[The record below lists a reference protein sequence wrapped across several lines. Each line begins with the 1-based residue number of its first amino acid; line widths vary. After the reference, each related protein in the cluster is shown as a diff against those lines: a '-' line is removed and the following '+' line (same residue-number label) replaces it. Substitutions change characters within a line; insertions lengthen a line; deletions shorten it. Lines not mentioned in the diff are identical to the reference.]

1 MRNFVYTSHPSRI
14 VFGTGTVGQVREEV
28 ERLGCS
34 RVLLLSTPSVAKAAA
49 QVRDVLGDVVVAEF
63 DGATMHTPVEV
74 TERALDVLRE
84 HSADCLVAVGGG
96 STTGLAKALALR
108 TDLPQLI
115 LPTTYAGSEVTPVLG
130 ETQNGRKTTVAS
142 PAILPETVVYD
153 VEFTLGLPVGLS
165 VTSAVNAMAHAV
177 EALYAP
183 QANPVIDAMAL
194 DAIALSARALPA
206 LVAEPSDTAARADLL
221 RAAWLAGTCL
231 GSVGMGL
238 HHKLCHT
245 LGGAFDL
252 PHAATHTVILPH
264 AMAYNAPAARDAM
277 SRIAGALG
285 VPDAPSGMFDLIT
298 SLGAPP
304 RCASWAWRRRIC
316 RRPRGWRSPRRTP
329 TPGADAHGNREPV
342 ARRPGGAAVRRFP
355 RHRLLLREPLDWWPP
370 RRTEWRRTWSA

>member
-1 MRNFVYTSHPSRI
+1 M
-14 VFGTGTVGQVREEV
+14 
-28 ERLGCS
+28 
-34 RVLLLSTPSVAKAAA
+34 
-49 QVRDVLGDVVVAEF
+49 
-63 DGATMHTPVEV
+63 
-74 TERALDVLRE
+74 
-84 HSADCLVAVGGG
+84 AVGGG

-115 LPTTYAGSEVTPVLG
+115 LPTTYAGSEVTPSS

-245 LGGAFDL
+245 LG
-252 PHAATHTVILPH
+252 
-264 AMAYNAPAARDAM
+264 AR
-277 SRIAGALG
+277 S
-285 VPDAPSGMFDLIT
+285 T
-298 SLGAPP
+298 
-304 RCASWAWRRRIC
+304 C
-316 RRPRGWRSPRRTP
+316 RTP
-329 TPGADAHGNREPV
+329 RHTP
-342 ARRPGGAAVRRFP
+342 
-355 RHRLLLREPLDWWPP
+355 
-370 RRTEWRRTWSA
+370 

>member
-1 MRNFVYTSHPSRI
+1 M
-14 VFGTGTVGQVREEV
+14 
-28 ERLGCS
+28 
-34 RVLLLSTPSVAKAAA
+34 
-49 QVRDVLGDVVVAEF
+49 AEF

-108 TDLPQLI
+108 TDVPQPT

-183 QANPVIDAMAL
+183 QANPIDAMAL
-194 DAIALSARALPA
+194 DAIALSARALPVF
-206 LVAEPSDTAARADLL
+206 VAEPSDTAARADLL

-231 GSVGMGL
+231 GFVGM
-238 HHKLCHT
+238 
-245 LGGAFDL
+245 AASQAV
-252 PHAATHTVILPH
+252 PHAGGRVRLAARRDAHRD
-264 AMAYNAPAARDAM
+264 PAARDGLQ
-277 SRIAGALG
+277 RPGR
-285 VPDAPSGMFDLIT
+285 SGRHE
-298 SLGAPP
+298 PH
-304 RCASWAWRRRIC
+304 RRRTRRAGCSERDVRPDHLARGPHLAARAGHGGGGSAAC
-316 RRPRGWRSPRRTP
+316 RAAGGRHAVPQP
-329 TPGADAHGNREPV
+329 PV
-342 ARRPGGAAVRRFP
+342 
-355 RHRLLLREPLDWWPP
+355 
-370 RRTEWRRTWSA
+370 S